1 MKSKN
6 NIFDSLQ
13 AHWAKDLL
21 SGFLVSL
28 IALPL
33 CLGIAGAS
41 NFPPI
46 MGVMTAVVG
55 GIVVAFFAGSELTI
69 KGPAAGLIVIVAG
82 AVEELGKGDNEVGWK
97 LALGVVV
104 VAGLIQIVLGLLKVA
119 KLADFFPLSAVHGML
134 AAIGII
140 IMSKQLHL
148 AVGIAPAE
156 MKGKEPLELLE
167 MVPHSLMHMEYHI
180 AIIGGISLL
189 ILFGWPYL
197 QIKALKKVPPAL
209 VVLIVGV
216 LLGQYFHLTEPS
228 YKNLKPLVNPG
239 DFSIN
244 LNADFSVLT
253 NSELLPIFLKYLLMF
268 VLIGSLES
276 LLTGRAIDLIDPEK
290 RKSDLSRDLTA
301 VGIGNT
307 ISGLL
312 GGLPMI
318 SEVARSSANI
328 NNGAKSRWA
337 NFFHGI
343 FLLLFVVMLVPVIK
357 MVPVASL
364 AAMLI
369 FVGFRLASPKEFAHV
384 YHIGKEQLTIFL
396 ITIIATIATDLLV
409 GIAAGILT
417 KFLIQLAFGVQ
428 IKDIIKSRFELT
440 EQELGVYHLSVKNAA
455 VFANYLKL
463 KAQLAKVPQGSSLII
478 DFSKAAYVDHT
489 VADNLNN
496 FRREFEA
503 AGGVLSLKGLDLH
516 ESLSEHPLAARRLPK
531 HLRKSL
537 VEMA

>member
-148 AVGIAPAE
+148 AVGIAPSE

-417 KFLIQLAFGVQ
+417 KFIIQLAFGVQ

-496 FRREFEA
+496 FRRDFEA

>member
-328 NNGAKSRWA
+328 NNGAKSRWV

-417 KFLIQLAFGVQ
+417 KFIIQLAFGVQ

>member
-1 MKSKN
+1 MYKR
-6 NIFDSLQ
+6 Q
-13 AHWAKDLL
+13 
-21 SGFLVSL
+21 
-28 IALPL
+28 
-33 CLGIAGAS
+33 
-41 NFPPI
+41 
-46 MGVMTAVVG
+46 
-55 GIVVAFFAGSELTI
+55 
-69 KGPAAGLIVIVAG
+69 GLIVIVAG

-167 MVPHSLMHMEYHI
+167 MVPHSLMHMEYPI

-276 LLTGRAIDLIDPEK
+276 LLTL
-290 RKSDLSRDLTA
+290 
-301 VGIGNT
+301 
-307 ISGLL
+307 
-312 GGLPMI
+312 
-318 SEVARSSANI
+318 
-328 NNGAKSRWA
+328 
-337 NFFHGI
+337 
-343 FLLLFVVMLVPVIK
+343 
-357 MVPVASL
+357 
-364 AAMLI
+364 
-369 FVGFRLASPKEFAHV
+369 
-384 YHIGKEQLTIFL
+384 
-396 ITIIATIATDLLV
+396 
-409 GIAAGILT
+409 
-417 KFLIQLAFGVQ
+417 
-428 IKDIIKSRFELT
+428 
-440 EQELGVYHLSVKNAA
+440 
-455 VFANYLKL
+455 
-463 KAQLAKVPQGSSLII
+463 SLIHI
-478 DFSKAAYVDHT
+478 
-489 VADNLNN
+489 
-496 FRREFEA
+496 
-503 AGGVLSLKGLDLH
+503 
-516 ESLSEHPLAARRLPK
+516 
-531 HLRKSL
+531 
-537 VEMA
+537 

>member
-46 MGVMTAVVG
+46 MGVMTAIVG

-148 AVGIAPAE
+148 AVGIAPSE

-417 KFLIQLAFGVQ
+417 KFIIQLAFGVQ

-531 HLRKSL
+531 HLRKTL